1 MRLLPIIFG
10 PDDGSGASYRK
21 RLAALC
27 FAAILAGIATPSICR
42 AGSEQSSSV
51 LPVSVLPVA
60 LPGLTALPDS
70 SIAAVTGTGLQA
82 APITGN
88 TGANT
93 PIVLWDELRPA
104 TPQTM
109 INSGSVTI
117 TVNGVVQ

>member
-1 MRLLPIIFG
+1 MRLLPVIFG
-10 PDDGSGASYRK
+10 PDGGSGTSYRR

-27 FAAILAGIATPSICR
+27 FAAILAAIAMPSICR

-51 LPVSVLPVA
+51 FPVSVLPVA

>member
-1 MRLLPIIFG
+1 MRLLPVIFG
-10 PDDGSGASYRK
+10 PDGGPGTSHRK
-21 RLAALC
+21 RLAALYVV
-27 FAAILAGIATPSICR
+27 AILAGMATPSICR
-42 AGSEQSSSV
+42 AGNEQSSSI

-82 APITGN
+82 APVTGN